1 MPHLFR
7 TRDGV
12 ERTPGKSLTLTLANG
27 TEVEALWT
35 GSAQNEKLRWWQSKP
50 GHELAQSDEVIAV
63 AIRGE
68 HTNQLRWGDT
78 PAGAHLF
85 FVLLPPQKS
94 KSGHSYRRAR
104 MVTTVC
110 TPEQEKYFDDLRFA
124 LLGTFGADG
133 KIAKMEP
140 LPPPKESGD

>member
-12 ERTPGKSLTLTLANG
+12 ERPPGKSLTMTLIDG

-35 GSAQNEKLRWWQSKP
+35 GSAQNEKLRWWLSKP
-50 GHELAQSDEVIAV
+50 GHELAQSDEVSAV

-68 HTNQLRWGDT
+68 HTNKLRWGDT
-78 PAGAHLF
+78 PTGAHLF

-94 KSGHSYRRAR
+94 KSGHTYRLAR
-104 MVTTVC
+104 MVTTAC
-110 TPEQEKYFDDLRFA
+110 TPEQEKYFDDPRFA
-124 LLGTFGADG
+124 LLGKFDSKGQVA
-133 KIAKMEP
+133 KIAPLTPAEEP
-140 LPPPKESGD
+140 GD